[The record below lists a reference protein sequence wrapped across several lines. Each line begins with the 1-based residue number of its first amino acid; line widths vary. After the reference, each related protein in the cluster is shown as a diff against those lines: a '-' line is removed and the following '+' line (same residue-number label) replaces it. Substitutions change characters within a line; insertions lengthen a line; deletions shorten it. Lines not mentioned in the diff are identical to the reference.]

1 MRTLQDVRFAVRLL
15 TKRPGF
21 AAVAIA
27 TLALGVGAAT
37 SIFTVV
43 EAVLLRPLPFPEP
56 TRLVHFH
63 IRGAD
68 GDIYPLPDTDFLS
81 WRERSDAFSSV
92 AVYDGGEALALTG
105 QGEAARIIA
114 VNVTDRFFATLGAA
128 PLLGRTF
135 QPGEDRPEAPKTIV
149 QSQAFWRRHFHGDP
163 GVVGRAVRLDGTSH
177 TIIGVMPASFAFPE
191 PDLDGWRILTMKAPP
206 RRGPFYSWGIGRLRP
221 GLTLDAGRA
230 NIAVVEASIKRQYP
244 GPQDWK
250 YSLVPL
256 QEQIVGDIRRILYL
270 LLVSVGFL
278 LLIAT
283 ANVANLLLAR
293 AGSRTREMA
302 VRTAI
307 GAGRGRIVAQLL
319 TESLVLGVF
328 GSAAGLVVAA
338 WGTKALLALAPEGI
352 PRLNEVGLNL
362 PVFSFAVT
370 IASLCALAFG
380 LAPALRAARLPL
392 VESLKEGGRSGVAA
406 RQRRTQRTL
415 VVVEIALAM
424 MLCVAAGLT
433 IRSTAALAR
442 VNPGFA
448 PAQLITFRVSLAAAR
463 YDTPEK
469 TAAFYDELQKRLQA
483 LPAIR
488 SVGYSVSVPPDQNSM
503 TDNFLVEGQV
513 LPPNQSAP
521 VAPLLFVDDNYFRT
535 LGVPLIA
542 GRFFDEH
549 DALGQPDAVIVN
561 ETLAR
566 RYYPAGAVGRRLK
579 EGGPERPNSPW
590 MTIVGVVGDVKY
602 SGLHV
607 APEPEFYLSY
617 RQSPQLRRFVV
628 VRTAS
633 DPRAMAPAIRSAIAS
648 IDKDVPLGRVY
659 TIDELIATSIAAP
672 RFRATLLTIFAVTG
686 LALAAIGI
694 YGLMAYTVSE
704 RAREL
709 GVRVALGATA
719 RDVMRIVLGEAL
731 VLAASGVAAGVTGAL
746 AASRLIGAFLF
757 GIAPTDPTTFV
768 SIAAILVA
776 TALAGSYVPARR
788 AARVDPMTTLRS
800 E

>member
-56 TRLVHFH
+56 TQLVHFH

-68 GDIYPLPDTDFLS
+68 GDIYPLPDTDFLA

-92 AVYDGGEALALTG
+92 AVYDGGAALALTG

-149 QSQAFWRRHFHGDP
+149 LSHAFWRRHFHGDP
-163 GVVGRAVRLDGTSH
+163 GVVGRAIRLDGTSH

-191 PDLDGWRILTMKAPP
+191 ADLDGWPILTMKAPP

-221 GLTLDAGRA
+221 GLPLDAGRA

-256 QEQIVGDIRRILYL
+256 QERIVGDIRRILYL

-307 GAGRGRIVAQLL
+307 GAGRGRLVAQLL
-319 TESLVLGVF
+319 TESLVLGVC

-338 WGTKALLALAPEGI
+338 WGTKALLALAPAGI
-352 PRLNEVGLNL
+352 PRLNEVGLNV

-370 IASLCALAFG
+370 IASLCA
-380 LAPALRAARLPL
+380 PP
-392 VESLKEGGRSGVAA
+392 GRSA
-406 RQRRTQRTL
+406 R
-415 VVVEIALAM
+415 
-424 MLCVAAGLT
+424 
-433 IRSTAALAR
+433 
-442 VNPGFA
+442 
-448 PAQLITFRVSLAAAR
+448 
-463 YDTPEK
+463 
-469 TAAFYDELQKRLQA
+469 
-483 LPAIR
+483 
-488 SVGYSVSVPPDQNSM
+488 PP
-503 TDNFLVEGQV
+503 
-513 LPPNQSAP
+513 
-521 VAPLLFVDDNYFRT
+521 
-535 LGVPLIA
+535 
-542 GRFFDEH
+542 
-549 DALGQPDAVIVN
+549 
-561 ETLAR
+561 
-566 RYYPAGAVGRRLK
+566 
-579 EGGPERPNSPW
+579 
-590 MTIVGVVGDVKY
+590 
-602 SGLHV
+602 
-607 APEPEFYLSY
+607 
-617 RQSPQLRRFVV
+617 
-628 VRTAS
+628 
-633 DPRAMAPAIRSAIAS
+633 
-648 IDKDVPLGRVY
+648 
-659 TIDELIATSIAAP
+659 
-672 RFRATLLTIFAVTG
+672 
-686 LALAAIGI
+686 
-694 YGLMAYTVSE
+694 
-704 RAREL
+704 
-709 GVRVALGATA
+709 
-719 RDVMRIVLGEAL
+719 
-731 VLAASGVAAGVTGAL
+731 
-746 AASRLIGAFLF
+746 
-757 GIAPTDPTTFV
+757 
-768 SIAAILVA
+768 
-776 TALAGSYVPARR
+776 
-788 AARVDPMTTLRS
+788 
-800 E
+800 